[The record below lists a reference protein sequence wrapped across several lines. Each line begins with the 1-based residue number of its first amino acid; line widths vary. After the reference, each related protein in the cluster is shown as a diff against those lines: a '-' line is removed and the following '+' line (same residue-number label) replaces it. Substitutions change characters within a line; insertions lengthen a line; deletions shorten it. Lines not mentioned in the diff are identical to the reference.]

1 MVANRNYTKKI
12 KIIFSAGSP
21 ANSNLIGITK
31 NCKGW
36 YESYSD
42 VTMGTGIYLI
52 WQTVSLENRRKRKDK
67 EKRQK

>member
-1 MVANRNYTKKI
+1 MVDNRNYTKT
-12 KIIFSAGSP
+12 IIFSAGSL
-21 ANSNLIGITK
+21 ANSNLIWVTK

-52 WQTVSLENRRKRKDK
+52 W
-67 EKRQK
+67 